1 MELQP
6 ALLTPKEKQRLKS
19 SWLKSQDLYAY
30 RQHHKS
36 QRKLSA
42 GQLMDQLKS
51 SDGFPQD
58 QVDAERS
65 RADDQPKDRQEVE
78 PPEAFAKKLI
88 RPG

>member
-1 MELQP
+1 
-6 ALLTPKEKQRLKS
+6 
-19 SWLKSQDLYAY
+19 
-30 RQHHKS
+30 
-36 QRKLSA
+36 
-42 GQLMDQLKS
+42 MDQLKS